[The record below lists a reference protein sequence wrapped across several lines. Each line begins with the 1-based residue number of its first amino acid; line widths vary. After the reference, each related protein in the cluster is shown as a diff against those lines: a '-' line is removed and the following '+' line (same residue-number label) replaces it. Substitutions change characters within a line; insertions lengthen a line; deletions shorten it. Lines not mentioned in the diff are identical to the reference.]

1 VSTKLAYSLLEAAD
15 ATGLS
20 EDSLKQAIRRGDL
33 KAKRSARSEDGDGVG
48 KYILTASALNAW
60 LDGLADA

>member
-1 VSTKLAYSLLEAAD
+1 MKLAYDLPEAAE

-20 EDSLKQAIRRGDL
+20 EDSIKQAIRRGDL
-33 KAKRSARSEDGDGVG
+33 KGKRSARNADGDGVG
-48 KYILTASALNAW
+48 KYLIQRTALEAW

>member
-1 VSTKLAYSLLEAAD
+1 MSKLAYSLFEAAE

-48 KYILTASALNAW
+48 KYILTATALNAW